1 MRSRLLRIGGFL
13 FISLLIRASLAATSG
28 EAVVATSSGEL
39 RGVPDGSVTAF
50 RGIPYAKAPV
60 GSLRWRA
67 PAKVNPWRGVRDA
80 SGFAASCTQ
89 PWPPPLFGPYTAEFV
104 ETPAVSEDCLY
115 LNVWTSADRAR
126 RKPVLVWIH
135 GGAFLGGSGA
145 IPIYNGRNLA
155 SRGIVVV
162 TINYRVGPF
171 GFLALPQLSAESAR
185 ASSGNYGV
193 LDLIAAL
200 QWVHSNIAQFGGDPA
215 AVTIAGQS
223 AGAVA
228 VNDLMACPAAKG
240 LFVRAIAESGSGLGV
255 RASPLEEAEKTGAAF
270 VKRLGTTDLAALR
283 AMPAEQIQ
291 GAVELPI
298 GRGSSRPRELPFHP
312 VLDGVVLVAD
322 PENPRAPVPGPVPLL
337 TGYNAD
343 EALALHEE
351 STPATFEK
359 AVRDRYGSSAE
370 RLLALYPHLNGT
382 DANAST
388 GELARDRYMT
398 SLLLWATTRTRASG
412 ERIYAYLFDHPVPTP
427 KPPSWGTFHTAEV
440 PYVFGTLDAQ
450 IRPYT
455 DADRE
460 VAAQMSGYWLN
471 FIERGDPNGPGLPPW
486 PAQAPDSTE
495 VHGLGDQVRARQ
507 AVSSPERLAALRD
520 YVESGGRLG
529 LQ

>member
-1 MRSRLLRIGGFL
+1 M
-13 FISLLIRASLAATSG
+13 
-28 EAVVATSSGEL
+28 
-39 RGVPDGSVTAF
+39 
-50 RGIPYAKAPV
+50 
-60 GSLRWRA
+60 
-67 PAKVNPWRGVRDA
+67 
-80 SGFAASCTQ
+80 
-89 PWPPPLFGPYTAEFV
+89 
-104 ETPAVSEDCLY
+104 SEDCLY

-283 AMPAEQIQ
+283 AMPAELVRVSCPFTRCSM
-291 GAVELPI
+291 ALSWSPI
-298 GRGSSRPRELPFHP
+298 RKIRVRQYRGRYRCS
-312 VLDGVVLVAD
+312 
-322 PENPRAPVPGPVPLL
+322 
-337 TGYNAD
+337 
-343 EALALHEE
+343 
-351 STPATFEK
+351 PAT
-359 AVRDRYGSSAE
+359 
-370 RLLALYPHLNGT
+370 T
-382 DANAST
+382 
-388 GELARDRYMT
+388 
-398 SLLLWATTRTRASG
+398 
-412 ERIYAYLFDHPVPTP
+412 PT
-427 KPPSWGTFHTAEV
+427 KH
-440 PYVFGTLDAQ
+440 
-450 IRPYT
+450 
-455 DADRE
+455 
-460 VAAQMSGYWLN
+460 
-471 FIERGDPNGPGLPPW
+471 
-486 PAQAPDSTE
+486 
-495 VHGLGDQVRARQ
+495 
-507 AVSSPERLAALRD
+507 
-520 YVESGGRLG
+520 
-529 LQ
+529 